1 MGWVTAGNLPSR
13 LCLLPAARC
22 CCAVPLQCASRVC
35 QGLQATGISRIGPV
49 WRHCSAP
56 SKLPRRDAT
65 ALLRTPD
72 GIWPRRC
79 RITGWQQDGGMGE
92 VWEVV
97 WNGLPDGGDGARSVA
112 AFPPVLASIMPR
124 QQGCQRGGLV
134 VCPSSH
140 QRDSLAVGRPA
151 ETAGLR
157 EHPPS
162 QVQQPIARPHR
173 QSRRC
178 RVLPHDFFVL
188 SLPPRSEGV
197 GKTWGTP
204 RCIWRETKG
213 GRGGDTL
220 TARSSR
226 LQASGGL
233 FCCCLSVSGVG
244 IHPVIGQ
251 HTLHP

>member
-1 MGWVTAGNLPSR
+1 VTRLEPRRSACLTQTVHIDAGKRARVGWVTAGNLPSR

-97 WNGLPDGGDGARSVA
+97 WNGLPDGGDGARSA
-112 AFPPVLASIMPR
+112 AACPPVLASIMPR
-124 QQGCQRGGLV
+124 RQGCQR
-134 VCPSSH
+134 
-140 QRDSLAVGRPA
+140 R
-151 ETAGLR
+151 
-157 EHPPS
+157 
-162 QVQQPIARPHR
+162 
-173 QSRRC
+173 
-178 RVLPHDFFVL
+178 
-188 SLPPRSEGV
+188 
-197 GKTWGTP
+197 W
-204 RCIWRETKG
+204 
-213 GRGGDTL
+213 
-220 TARSSR
+220 
-226 LQASGGL
+226 SGGVPQL
-233 FCCCLSVSGVG
+233 APTGFAGCG
-244 IHPVIGQ
+244 PAR
-251 HTLHP
+251 